1 MITIYLNESIDEP
14 ERRESIYGGDFHLI
28 TGHPASLAIVEFA
41 RELIADA
48 FGDLDPQRAQFEI
61 DREAFIER
69 VSPLKSRFVNDD
81 RTKELTRDLVI
92 AMGCDPE
99 DTYFDLPRLRVI
111 PSEGFLTTGVSY
123 NYKAHRDSWYAHP
136 TALVNYWVPV
146 FDATGDNVMSMYVG
160 YFDKPVK
167 NGSSGFDYD
176 TWVAESR
183 FAASEQVGKEE
194 RPHPLPPGADRRHE
208 RDPDRRARRRHH
220 DVLDVS
226 PPRLGA
232 EHVRR
237 DEVQLRPPHDL
248 DERLPERARPREHRH
263 GGNRQHARRLRPRLG
278 SRTCGGGCG
287 LSESCVSVARSTGR
301 RRRGRAA
308 EPGAARPP
316 AHPRRAAS

>member
-1 MITIYLNESIDEP
+1 M
-14 ERRESIYGGDFHLI
+14 
-28 TGHPASLAIVEFA
+28 
-41 RELIADA
+41 
-48 FGDLDPQRAQFEI
+48 
-61 DREAFIER
+61 
-69 VSPLKSRFVNDD
+69 SPLKSRFVNDD

-194 RPHPLPPGADRRHE
+194 RPHPLPLEPID
-208 RDPDRRARRRHH
+208 D
-220 DVLDVS
+220 
-226 PPRLGA
+226 
-232 EHVRR
+232 
-237 DEVQLRPPHDL
+237 
-248 DERLPERARPREHRH
+248 
-263 GGNRQHARRLRPRLG
+263 
-278 SRTCGGGCG
+278 T
-287 LSESCVSVARSTGR
+287 SEIRIA
-301 RRRGRAA
+301 GRAGDIMMFSTCHLHA
-308 EPGAARPP
+308 SAPNTSGVTRFSYDLRTISMSDFRSGRGPENIDTAATGSTLGDFLRVSDLAP
-316 AHPRRAAS
+316 AVAAAA